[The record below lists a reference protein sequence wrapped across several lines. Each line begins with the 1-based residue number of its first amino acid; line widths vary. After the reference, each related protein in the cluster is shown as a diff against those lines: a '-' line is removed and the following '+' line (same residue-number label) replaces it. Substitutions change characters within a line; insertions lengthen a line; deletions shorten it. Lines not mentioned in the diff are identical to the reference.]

1 MHVVL
6 QARSPAVL
14 VLPVRAGAVPAN
26 FLQAAGQAEFT
37 GEPETW
43 CGILGGENRVLLVGL
58 GDGGDPLLWEAAGA
72 VAASRLAAVP
82 HITIDARGCIAQ
94 QAALLAAGAVL
105 RSWRLEGLRTRDEQD
120 APKLAVLDLV
130 SDAPDAAV
138 AWDRQAAAI
147 AGCVFARNLSAE
159 PANTLTPAG
168 FVQRLR
174 RLAEAGIALEVLDK
188 AALEKLGAG
197 CLLAVGQGSAHPP
210 CLAVLRWPGT
220 MAQQPVAFVGKG
232 ITFDTGGISIKP
244 ADGMW
249 DMKSDM
255 AGAAACAGTMLALA
269 LRKSPAPAIAILAI
283 AENTTGAASYRPG
296 DVLRSLSGRTVQV
309 VDTDAEGRLALAD
322 ALTFALRQ
330 KPCAV
335 IDLATLT
342 GSMVVALGHHMAG
355 FFGTDRSLSAAL
367 SAAGAATGERLW
379 RMPIDESHRRA
390 LDSDI
395 ADIKHC
401 VDGRGQPDACQ
412 AAAFLKEFVDAGC
425 SEGGQ
430 VVPWAHLDIAG
441 VDLRAEATPR
451 HASGSTGYGV
461 RLLDRLV
468 AERFETLPL
477 SEI

>member
-1 MHVVL
+1 M
-6 QARSPAVL
+6 
-14 VLPVRAGAVPAN
+14 LPVRAGAIPDE
-26 FLQAAGQAEFT
+26 FRDAARAADFT
-37 GEPETW
+37 GQPETW
-43 CGILGGENRVLLVGL
+43 CDILGGASRIFLVGL
-58 GDGGDPLLWEAAGA
+58 DDGTDPLCWETAGA
-72 VAASRLAAVP
+72 IAASQLALVP
-82 HITIDARGCIAQ
+82 HITIDARGFTGE
-94 QAALLAAGAVL
+94 QAARLAAGACL
-105 RSWRLEGLRTRDEQD
+105 RAWRLEGLRTRTEEN

-130 SDAPDAAV
+130 SDAPDAQA
-138 AWDRQAAAI
+138 AWDRQAAAV

-159 PANTLTPAG
+159 PANTLTPQG

-174 RLAEAGIALEVLDK
+174 RLAEAGIEIEVLDA
-188 AALEKLGAG
+188 AALAELGAG
-197 CLLAVGQGSAHPP
+197 CLLAVGQGSVHPP
-210 CLAVLRWPGT
+210 CLVVLRWQGT
-220 MAQQPVAFVGKG
+220 LAQRPVAFVGKG

-296 DVLRSLSGRTVQV
+296 DVLRSLSGITVHV
-309 VDTDAEGRLALAD
+309 VDTDAEGRLVLAD

-330 KPCAV
+330 KPCV
-335 IDLATLT
+335 VFDLATLT

-355 FFGTDRSLSAAL
+355 FFGTDGALSASL

-379 RMPIDESHRRA
+379 RMPIDESHRRSV
-390 LDSDI
+390 DSDI

-412 AAAFLKEFVDAGC
+412 AAAFLKEFVEAGC
-425 SEGGQ
+425 TESGRQ
-430 VVPWAHLDIAG
+430 IPWAHLDIAG

-451 HASGSTGYGV
+451 HALGSTGWGV

-468 AERFETLPL
+468 ADRFEDADNPYANV
-477 SEI
+477 